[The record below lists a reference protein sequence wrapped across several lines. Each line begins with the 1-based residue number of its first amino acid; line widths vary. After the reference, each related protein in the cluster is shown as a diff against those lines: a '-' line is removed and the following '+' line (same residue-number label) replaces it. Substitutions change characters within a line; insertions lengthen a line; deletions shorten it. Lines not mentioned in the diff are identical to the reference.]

1 MLKRLGWHSGE
12 YEGIKE
18 AGKQLKDSC
27 RELEQGHLPEVR
39 KNQLIIFTK
48 LSKVLLRFAA
58 LKRQEAYGGDDSFTE
73 AAHKI
78 S

>member
-1 MLKRLGWHSGE
+1 M
-12 YEGIKE
+12 
-18 AGKQLKDSC
+18 KDSY
-27 RELEQGHLPEVR
+27 RKLEQELLPQVR

-48 LSKVLLRFAA
+48 LSKVFLRFAA